1 MQVILREEVPHLGEL
16 GDIVNVKPGYAR
28 NYLFPHGKA
37 VRADARQVKRVQHER
52 RLIEAQVERLRS
64 SAAARADRLNG
75 VALKFERAAG
85 ENEKLF
91 GSVTSMDIEAMLK
104 ERGFEVSR
112 RTIQLS
118 DHIKALGTYDVT
130 IKLHRD
136 VTATIK
142 VKVEAKTE

>member
-1 MQVILREEVPHLGEL
+1 MQVILREEVTHLGEI

-28 NYLFPHGKA
+28 NFLFPRGKA
-37 VRADARQVKRVQHER
+37 VRADARQVKCAQHER
-52 RLIEAQVERLRS
+52 RLIEAKVEKLREVAA
-64 SAAARADRLNG
+64 SAADRLNG
-75 VALKFERAAG
+75 VALTFKRAAG

-112 RTIQLS
+112 RLIQLS
-118 DHIKALGTYDVT
+118 EHIKALGTYEITV
-130 IKLHRD
+130 KFHRD

-142 VKVEAKTE
+142 VKVEAKAE